1 MIYQTK
7 DEMRV
12 AQEGFVIIEGVE
24 HFVKGGFVAC
34 NRLLNHKAWNTTP
47 KHKKCNHC
55 AQMNQ
60 GGQLKLF

>member
-1 MIYQTK
+1 MIYNTK
-7 DEMRV
+7 DGMRV

-34 NRLLNHKAWNTTP
+34 NRFLNHKPWNTTR
-47 KHKKCNHC
+47 KERKCNQC
-55 AQMNQ
+55 AEINR